1 MSKFI
6 SKLGK
11 VQAFGEPCQGWLL
24 CNFIYIFKSTSR
36 TRVIID
42 INLTEL
48 E

>member
-11 VQAFGEPCQGWLL
+11 VQAFGEPCHGWLL
-24 CNFIYIFKSTSR
+24 CNFIYIFKSTAR
-36 TRVIID
+36 KRIIID
-42 INLTEL
+42 VNLTEI